1 VKLYH
6 VIKKKEILKTLTFL
20 DEFSRKFPLLTLS
33 NVNLGVLAKQ
43 GEIREKD
50 IKTMVVFMDY
60 LQAKKAYLSI
70 NDIHELKVKKKQ
82 QQWKITVVPENK
94 QKEFTI
100 VHVYK
105 I

>member
-20 DEFSRKFPLLTLS
+20 DEFGRKFPLLTLG

-43 GEIREKD
+43 GEIKEKD
-50 IKTMVVFMDY
+50 IKVMVVFMDY
-60 LQAKKAYLSI
+60 LKINKAYISVS
-70 NDIHELKVKKKQ
+70 DIQELKVKKKQ
-82 QQWKITVVPENK
+82 QQWRITVVPEGK
-94 QKEFTI
+94 QKSFMLS
-100 VHVYK
+100 HVYT